1 MHPDA
6 ALLVDA
12 LRLRRHPEGG
22 WYAEVFRSRAR
33 VQYDNRYRAVER
45 CAVTSIYYLIEGDD
59 FSALHRLRSDE
70 IWYFHAGSPLAI
82 YAIDAAAALTVYRL
96 GDPARHPATV
106 FSAAI
111 PAGTWLGARL
121 EERETWAL
129 VSTAVAPGFEFED
142 FELAQRA
149 VLTAAFPQHAPVIA
163 ALTRSGLA

>member
-6 ALLVDA
+6 AQLIEA
-12 LRLRRHPEGG
+12 LRLRRHREGG
-22 WYAEVFRSRAR
+22 WYAEVHRSRAH
-33 VQYDNRYRAVER
+33 VQYDNRYRIVDRTAL
-45 CAVTSIYYLIEGDD
+45 TSIYYLLEGGD

-70 IWYFHAGSPLAI
+70 MWYFHAGSPLAI
-82 YAIDAAAALTVYRL
+82 YAIDAAAALTVHRL
-96 GDPARHPATV
+96 GDPVRYPGTV
-106 FSAAI
+106 FSAAV

-121 EERETWAL
+121 EENDAWAL

-142 FELAQRA
+142 FELAQRG